1 MILPA
6 DPFHFP
12 SLVWDWPI
20 AIYLF
25 LLGISAGSVTFAV
38 LLKQKR
44 LGRDAA
50 RSGVVKAAAILGP
63 GAVILGLLILI
74 FHLARPWTF
83 WKLMFHYQFDSV
95 MSMGVMLFQ
104 IYMAVLL
111 IWLGGVFAPAIAA
124 LRARLLG
131 ERFGWVDALLARLP
145 HADRFVEPL
154 LLLLAALL
162 GAYTGFLL
170 SALKSYP
177 MLNNPVLPVL
187 FLVSGLSSGVASC
200 ILMATTAFKTD
211 AHGEEVH
218 FLHRFETP
226 LVLIEALLLLCFFTG
241 LWFGDG
247 QKVVALTSA
256 IGGGFWAQV
265 FWFGVVG
272 IGLAAPLL
280 LGHLLP
286 GHGRGKLLLISG
298 CSLTGI
304 LLLRYFILYA
314 GQMTVA

>member
-1 MILPA
+1 MMLPA

-38 LLKQKR
+38 LLKQKV
-44 LGRDAA
+44 LKAQA
-50 RSGVVKAAAILGP
+50 SQSGVLKAVAILGP

-104 IYMAVLL
+104 VYMAVLFV
-111 IWLGGVFAPAIAA
+111 WLGGVFAKELTM
-124 LRARLLG
+124 LRARFLPGKLV
-131 ERFGWVDALLARLP
+131 WVDTLLAALPRL
-145 HADRFVEPL
+145 DKLVEPL
-154 LLLLAALL
+154 LLLLAVLL

-187 FLVSGLSSGVASC
+187 FLVSGLSSGVASS
-200 ILMATTAFKTD
+200 ILLAVTAFKTPSD
-211 AHGEEVH
+211 DPTVH

-226 LVLIEALLLLCFFTG
+226 LVLIEALLLICFFTG

-247 QKVVALTSA
+247 QKMVALMSA
-256 IGGGFWAQV
+256 LGGGFWSGV
-265 FWFGVVG
+265 FWLGVVG

-280 LGHLLP
+280 LGRLP
-286 GHGRGKLLLISG
+286 GHGRSKLLLVCC